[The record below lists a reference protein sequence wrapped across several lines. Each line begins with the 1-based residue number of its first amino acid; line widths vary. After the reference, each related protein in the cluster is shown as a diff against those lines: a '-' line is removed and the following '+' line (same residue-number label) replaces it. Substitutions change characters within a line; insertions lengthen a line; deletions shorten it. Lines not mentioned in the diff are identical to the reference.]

1 MTKAILRDA
10 RIIDPNSPH
19 NGKQAD
25 IVIENGIIT
34 RISSA
39 LRVDDAEEITSPDLH
54 VAPGFMDLHAHIC
67 DPGMEHKETLAS
79 AAAAAKAGGFTAIL
93 AMPDTDPVIDNK
105 AQVEY
110 ILRRS
115 KDLPVNILPAGALSV
130 GLEGKDMAELFDMY
144 SAGARIFCDAD
155 KSISH
160 AGLLVRAMM
169 YANQFGGK
177 IFTRCDDK
185 TVSHGGQMNEGPMS
199 TMLGLKGI
207 PALAEE
213 LMVARNIALAEYAE
227 TPVHFMAISTAKSV
241 ELIREAKAK
250 GLPVTAAVHAYN
262 ICWNDEMLSEFD
274 TNYKVNPPLRS
285 EADRVALLNSVADG
299 TIDCITSGHKPEDV
313 ESKVVEF
320 DLAAFGILGL
330 ETCYSLAN
338 MSGILTQDQLVRAMS
353 INPRRISG
361 LSTPVIKE
369 GEKAEL
375 TAFDPKA
382 SWIYSKTKSLSKNT
396 PLLGKNINGG
406 VIATFC

>member
-1 MTKAILRDA
+1 MTKVILRDA

-25 IVIENGIIT
+25 IVIENGTIT

-285 EADRVALLNSVADG
+285 EADRAALLNAVADG

-320 DLAAFGILGL
+320 DLAAFGITGL

-338 MSGILTQDQLVRAMS
+338 MPDVLTQEQLVRALS
-353 INPRRISG
+353 VNPRHISG
-361 LSTPVIKE
+361 LSVPVIKE

-382 SWIYSKTKSLSKNT
+382 SWTYSKTKSLSKNT

-406 VIATFC
+406 VVATFC

>member
-1 MTKAILRDA
+1 MTKVILRDA

-25 IVIENGIIT
+25 IVIDNGIIT

-67 DPGMEHKETLAS
+67 DPGMEHKETLVS

-213 LMVARNIALAEYAE
+213 LMVTRNIALAEYAE

-285 EADRVALLNSVADG
+285 EADRVALLNAVADG

-320 DLAAFGILGL
+320 DLAAFGITGL

-338 MSGILTQDQLVRAMS
+338 MPGVLTQEQLVRALS
-353 INPRRISG
+353 VNPRRISG
-361 LSTPVIKE
+361 LSVPVIKE

-396 PLLGKNINGG
+396 PLLGKNVNGG

>member
-1 MTKAILRDA
+1 MTKVILRDA

-25 IVIENGIIT
+25 IVIENGTIT

-39 LRVDDAEEITSPDLH
+39 LRADDAEEITSPDLH
-54 VAPGFMDLHAHIC
+54 VAPGFMDLHVHIC

-79 AAAAAKAGGFTAIL
+79 AAAAAKSGGFTAVL

-227 TPVHFMAISTAKSV
+227 TSIHFMAISTAKSV

-262 ICWNDEMLSEFD
+262 ICWNDELLSEFD

-285 EADRVALLNSVADG
+285 ETDRVALLNAVADG

-313 ESKVVEF
+313 ENKVVEF
-320 DLAAFGILGL
+320 DLAAFGITGL

-338 MSGILTQDQLVRAMS
+338 MPGVLTQEQLVRALS
-353 INPRRISG
+353 VNPRRISG
-361 LSTPVIKE
+361 VSVPVIKE

-375 TAFDPKA
+375 TVFDPKA
-382 SWIYSKTKSLSKNT
+382 SWTYSKTKSLSKNT
-396 PLLGKNINGG
+396 PLLGKNVNGG

>member
-1 MTKAILRDA
+1 MTKVILRDA

-25 IVIENGIIT
+25 IVIENGTIT

-285 EADRVALLNSVADG
+285 EADRVALLNAVADG

-320 DLAAFGILGL
+320 DLAAFGITGL

-338 MSGILTQDQLVRAMS
+338 MPGVLTQEQLVRALS
-353 INPRRISG
+353 VNPRRISG
-361 LSTPVIKE
+361 LSVPVIKE

-396 PLLGKNINGG
+396 PLLGKNVNGG

>member
-1 MTKAILRDA
+1 MTKVILRDA
-10 RIIDPNSPH
+10 RIIDPNSPN

-67 DPGMEHKETLAS
+67 DPGMEHKETLSS

-110 ILRRS
+110 IMRRS
-115 KDLPVNILPAGALSV
+115 KDLHVNILPAGALSV

-250 GLPVTAAVHAYN
+250 GLQVTAAVHAYN
-262 ICWNDEMLSEFD
+262 ICWNDEVLSEFD

-285 EADRVALLNSVADG
+285 ETDRLALLNAIADG

-320 DLAAFGILGL
+320 DLAAFGITGL

-338 MSGILTQDQLVRAMS
+338 MPDVLTQEQIIRALA
-353 INPRRISG
+353 INPRRIAG
-361 LSTPVIKE
+361 IAIPVIKE

-382 SWIYSKTKSLSKNT
+382 SWTYTKTKSLSKNT
-396 PLLGKNINGG
+396 PLLGKNVNGG
-406 VIATFC
+406 VVATFC

>member
-285 EADRVALLNSVADG
+285 EADRVALLNAVADG

-361 LSTPVIKE
+361 LSTPVIKQ

>member
-1 MTKAILRDA
+1 MTKVILRDA

-25 IVIENGIIT
+25 IVIENGTIT

-285 EADRVALLNSVADG
+285 EADRAALLNAVADG

-320 DLAAFGILGL
+320 DLAAFGITGL

-338 MSGILTQDQLVRAMS
+338 MPGVLTQEQLVRALS
-353 INPRRISG
+353 VNPRRISG
-361 LSTPVIKE
+361 LSVPVIKE

-396 PLLGKNINGG
+396 PLLGKNVNGG

>member
-285 EADRVALLNSVADG
+285 EADRVALLNAVADG

>member
-1 MTKAILRDA
+1 MSKVILRDA
-10 RIIDPNSPH
+10 HIVDPNSPH
-19 NGKQAD
+19 NGKQVD
-25 IVIENGIIT
+25 IVIEDGIIT

-39 LRVDDAEEITSPDLH
+39 LRLDDAEVISSPELH

-67 DPGMEHKETLAS
+67 DPGMEYKETLSS
-79 AAAAAKAGGFTAIL
+79 AAAAAHAGGFTAVL

-105 AQVEY
+105 AQIEY
-110 ILRRS
+110 IIRRS
-115 KDLPVNILPAGALSV
+115 KDLPVNIIPAGALSA
-130 GLEGKDMAELFDMY
+130 GLEGKDMAELYDMY
-144 SAGARIFCDAD
+144 SAGARVFCDAD
-155 KSISH
+155 KSIAH

-213 LMVARNIALAEYAE
+213 LMVARNIALAEYAG
-227 TPVHFMAISTAKSV
+227 TPVHFMAVSTAKSV

-250 GLPVTAAVHAYN
+250 GMPVTAAVHAYN
-262 ICWNDEMLSEFD
+262 LCWNDELLSEFD
-274 TNYKVNPPLRS
+274 TNYKVNPPLRG
-285 EADRVALLNSVADG
+285 ENDRLALIAGVADG

-320 DLAAFGILGL
+320 DLAAFGMTGL
-330 ETCYSLAN
+330 ETCYALAN
-338 MSGILTQDQLVRAMS
+338 TPDALSQDQLIRALS
-353 INPRRISG
+353 INPRRITG
-361 LSTPVIKE
+361 MNIPVIKE

-382 SWIYSKTKSLSKNT
+382 SWMYSKTKSLSKNT
-396 PLLGKNINGG
+396 PLLGKNVNGG

>member
-1 MTKAILRDA
+1 MTKVILRDA

-25 IVIENGIIT
+25 IVIENGTIT

-130 GLEGKDMAELFDMY
+130 GLEGRDMAELFDMY

-285 EADRVALLNSVADG
+285 ETDRAALLNAVADG

-320 DLAAFGILGL
+320 DLAAFGITGL

-338 MSGILTQDQLVRAMS
+338 MPGVLTQEQLVRALS
-353 INPRRISG
+353 VNPRRISG
-361 LSTPVIKE
+361 LSVPVIKE

-382 SWIYSKTKSLSKNT
+382 SWTYSKTKSLSKNT
-396 PLLGKNINGG
+396 PLLGKNVNGG

>member
-34 RISSA
+34 RISRA

-285 EADRVALLNSVADG
+285 EADRVALLNAVADG

-320 DLAAFGILGL
+320 DLAAFGITGL

-338 MSGILTQDQLVRAMS
+338 MSGMLTQDQLVRAMS

-406 VIATFC
+406 VVATFC

>member
-1 MTKAILRDA
+1 MTKVILRDA

-67 DPGMEHKETLAS
+67 DPGMEHKETLSS

-115 KDLPVNILPAGALSV
+115 KDLPVNIMPAGALSV

-250 GLPVTAAVHAYN
+250 GLHVTAAVHAYN
-262 ICWNDEMLSEFD
+262 ICWNDEVLSEFD

-285 EADRVALLNSVADG
+285 ETDRVSLLNAIADG

-320 DLAAFGILGL
+320 DLAAFGITGL

-338 MSGILTQDQLVRAMS
+338 MPDVLTQEQIIRALA
-353 INPRRISG
+353 INPRRIAG
-361 LSTPVIKE
+361 IAIPVIKE

-382 SWIYSKTKSLSKNT
+382 SWTYTKTKSLSKNT
-396 PLLGKNINGG
+396 PLLGKNVNGG
-406 VIATFC
+406 VVATFC

>member
-1 MTKAILRDA
+1 MTKVILRDA

-19 NGKQAD
+19 NSKQAD

-115 KDLPVNILPAGALSV
+115 KDLPVNIMPAGALSV

-169 YANQFGGK
+169 YASQFGGK

-241 ELIREAKAK
+241 ELIREAKTK
-250 GLPVTAAVHAYN
+250 GLHVTAAVHAYN

-285 EADRVALLNSVADG
+285 ETDRLALLNALADG

-320 DLAAFGILGL
+320 DLAAFGITGL

-338 MSGILTQDQLVRAMS
+338 MSDVLSQEQLIRALA
-353 INPRRISG
+353 INPRRIAG
-361 LSTPVIKE
+361 VAIPVIKE

-382 SWIYSKTKSLSKNT
+382 SWTYSKTKSLSKNT
-396 PLLGKNINGG
+396 PLLGKNVNGG

>member
-1 MTKAILRDA
+1 MTKVILRDA

-39 LRVDDAEEITSPDLH
+39 LRVDDAQEITSPDLH

-67 DPGMEHKETLAS
+67 DPGMEHKETLSS

-115 KDLPVNILPAGALSV
+115 KDLPVNIMPAGALSV

-144 SAGARIFCDAD
+144 SAGARIYCDAD

-160 AGLLVRAMM
+160 AGLLVRAMI

-241 ELIREAKAK
+241 ELIREAKTK
-250 GLPVTAAVHAYN
+250 GLQVTAAVHAYN
-262 ICWNDEMLSEFD
+262 ICWNDEVLSEFD

-285 EADRVALLNSVADG
+285 ETDRVALLNAIADG

-320 DLAAFGILGL
+320 DLAAFGITGL

-338 MSGILTQDQLVRAMS
+338 MPDVLTQEQIIRALA
-353 INPRRISG
+353 INPRRIAG
-361 LSTPVIKE
+361 IAVPVIKE

-382 SWIYSKTKSLSKNT
+382 SWTYTKTKSLSKNT
-396 PLLGKNINGG
+396 PLLGKNVNGG
-406 VIATFC
+406 VVATFC

>member
-1 MTKAILRDA
+1 MTKVILRDA
-10 RIIDPNSPH
+10 RIIDPNSLH

-285 EADRVALLNSVADG
+285 EADRVALLNAVADG

-320 DLAAFGILGL
+320 DLAAFGITGL

-338 MSGILTQDQLVRAMS
+338 MPGVLTQEQLVRALS
-353 INPRRISG
+353 VNPRRISG
-361 LSTPVIKE
+361 LSVPVIKE

-396 PLLGKNINGG
+396 PLLGKNVNGG